1 MTDREDHRDPYAERN
16 EKLVRDRIP
25 ELIRASGGE
34 PDIRAADPSE
44 MRRLLLAKL
53 WEEADEFSAE
63 PSAEELAD
71 VLEVVRAL
79 ADGIGCDLL
88 ELERVRAAK
97 EAARGG
103 FTEGL
108 VLRGIAGAERPRVL
122 KARALLLDQDSLV
135 LFRRTRPGRA
145 PYYTT
150 PGGGVEESD
159 ADVEGGLR
167 RELMEELGA
176 TAGPV
181 KPVFTFSEHRPH
193 ATYVHHFFVCRL
205 TSMDLALRSGPE
217 FADPTRGAYD
227 VERIPCR
234 GESFTGLPLWPR
246 ELRDFLIEAAGVL
259 PSLV

>member
-1 MTDREDHRDPYAERN
+1 M
-16 EKLVRDRIP
+16 RDRIP
-25 ELIRASGGE
+25 ELIRASGGR
-34 PDIRAADPSE
+34 PDVRTADPAE

-63 PSAEELAD
+63 PSVEELAD

-79 ADGIGCDLL
+79 ADGIGCDAV

-97 EAARGG
+97 AAARGG
-103 FTEGL
+103 FAEGL
-108 VLRGIAGAERPRVL
+108 VLRGIAGAERPRVV
-122 KARALLLDQDSLV
+122 KARALLLDKNDSLI
-135 LFRRTRPGRA
+135 LFRRTRAGRT

-150 PGGGVEESD
+150 PGGGVEDTD
-159 ADVEGGLR
+159 ADVEAGLR

-217 FADPTRGAYD
+217 FADASRGAYD
-227 VERIPCR
+227 VERLPCR
-234 GESFTGLPLWPR
+234 GASFTGLPLWPR
-246 ELRDFLIEAAGVL
+246 ELRDFLIESAATL
-259 PSLV
+259 PALA